1 MKFDK
6 IQRYEDNLWYP
17 ILVKIGGNHKIVE
30 MQGRDVNRWN
40 DMVANQRTR
49 IYPMRETVIPEL
61 IESIET
67 LIKAVDQYQE
77 ECMNDFAWK
86 EIESVQKY
94 LTQFKEQ
101 K

>member
-40 DMVANQRTR
+40 DMVSNQQTK
-49 IYPMRETVIPEL
+49 IYTHPTEL
-61 IESIET
+61 IEFVKV
-67 LIKAVDQYQE
+67 LIAVVEKYQD
-77 ECMNDFAWK
+77 ECMHDFAWE
-86 EIESVQKY
+86 EIEFVKRELSQYEDQKS
-94 LTQFKEQ
+94 TT
-101 K
+101 